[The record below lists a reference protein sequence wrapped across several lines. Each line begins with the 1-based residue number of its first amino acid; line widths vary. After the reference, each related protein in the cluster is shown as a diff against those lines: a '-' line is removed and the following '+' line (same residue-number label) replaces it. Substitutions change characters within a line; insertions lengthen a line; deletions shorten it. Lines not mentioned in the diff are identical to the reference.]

1 MCSKKEWNH
10 FIVQLKSMNK
20 TENLRMSKAK
30 HKPFQWIDGETMD
43 RKIRNK
49 ILEELSLEAWHH
61 AIAGQ
66 KLLSRIRDLETMFK
80 AQDTREDKEHEQS

>member
-1 MCSKKEWNH
+1 
-10 FIVQLKSMNK
+10 
-20 TENLRMSKAK
+20 
-30 HKPFQWIDGETMD
+30 MD

-66 KLLSRIRDLETMFK
+66 KLLSRIRDFETMFK
-80 AQDTREDKEHEQS
+80 AQDAREDKQNEQGKT

>member
-1 MCSKKEWNH
+1 
-10 FIVQLKSMNK
+10 
-20 TENLRMSKAK
+20 
-30 HKPFQWIDGETMD
+30 MD

-49 ILEELSLEAWHH
+49 ILEELTSEAWHH

-80 AQDTREDKEHEQS
+80 AQDAKEDKENQNA

>member
-1 MCSKKEWNH
+1 
-10 FIVQLKSMNK
+10 
-20 TENLRMSKAK
+20 
-30 HKPFQWIDGETMD
+30 MD

-49 ILEELSLEAWHH
+49 ILEELTSETWHH

-80 AQDTREDKEHEQS
+80 AQDAREDKQNEQSKA